1 MIDKI
6 TSKPGATDT
15 GAVRELIAFFAL
27 TFAITFGLGI
37 AVIFFRPQFE
47 GAFGPLGPLLTS

>member
-6 TSKPGATDT
+6 TSKPGSPDTD
-15 GAVRELIAFFAL
+15 AIRELTAFFAL

-37 AVIFFRPQFE
+37 AVTFFRP
-47 GAFGPLGPLLTS
+47 